1 MWSCSMLLY
10 VFMSRFVPLHVPL
23 YGYDHFVP
31 FSGFDFAQWI
41 THLLVY
47 LILVGFISIM
57 LFIILYWY
65 LYIYYYIYFYLFFPC
80 VTEKPGEIPR
90 DIYSGAHKWILLL
103 TWLKNLVK
111 SSDIYFGDCRCSPFL
126 TLIICF
132 ISCISLCCYI
142 LCPHTISYTHT

>member
-1 MWSCSMLLY
+1 MIVLY
-10 VFMSRFVPLHVPL
+10 VVICVYVSFCPLACTSLWIWPFCTVFRIRFCPMDYSL
-23 YGYDHFVP
+23 Y
-31 FSGFDFAQWI
+31 
-41 THLLVY
+41 LV
-47 LILVGFISIM
+47 LVGFISIM
-57 LFIILYWY
+57 LFIILNWY

-80 VTEKPGEIPR
+80 VTEKPGEIPQ